1 MKHKFEK
8 LAQDGITLTE
18 ILQSRL
24 NEIEAKIN
32 SDFPLISNLKDKN
45 KNFLSTL
52 YHIAQKSSTDDL
64 APEMIQFNIIGVVL
78 ERANIVG
85 DEVSQEG
92 LSGKELQNPDLIKE
106 AISLS
111 KFIEKDFGF
120 ELGVDKDGFVTESDL
135 DKSDGV
141 TPINVAFTLPIDSS
155 SCPDELKNPFN
166 EIFPQDYF
174 SAAVKNDIKIIFD
187 SLVGIVERTTQFK
200 ENPDSIDLDPLGML
214 SNFWWFLKIINLIL

>member
-8 LAQDGITLTE
+8 LAQDGMTLTE

-24 NEIEAKIN
+24 DEIEAKIN
-32 SDFPLISNLKDKN
+32 SDFPLISDLKDKN

-52 YHIAQKSSTDDL
+52 YHIAQNSSADALT
-64 APEMIQFNIIGVVL
+64 PEMIQFNIIGVVL

-141 TPINVAFTLPIDSS
+141 TPINVAFTLPNDSDGL
-155 SCPDELKNPFN
+155 P
-166 EIFPQDYF
+166 DYF

-187 SLVGIVERTTQFK
+187 SLVGIVERTIQFK
-200 ENPDSIDLDPLGML
+200 EDPDSIDLDPLGML
-214 SNFWWFLKIINLIL
+214 SNFW

>member
-1 MKHKFEK
+1 M
-8 LAQDGITLTE
+8 
-18 ILQSRL
+18 R
-24 NEIEAKIN
+24 
-32 SDFPLISNLKDKN
+32 
-45 KNFLSTL
+45 
-52 YHIAQKSSTDDL
+52 
-64 APEMIQFNIIGVVL
+64 
-78 ERANIVG
+78 
-85 DEVSQEG
+85 
-92 LSGKELQNPDLIKE
+92 
-106 AISLS
+106 
-111 KFIEKDFGF
+111 
-120 ELGVDKDGFVTESDL
+120 VDKDGFVTESDL

-141 TPINVAFTLPIDSS
+141 TPINVAFTLPIDSA

>member
-1 MKHKFEK
+1 MKHKFEN
-8 LAQDGITLTE
+8 LVQDGMTLTE

-52 YHIAQKSSTDDL
+52 YHTAQSSSVEALT
-64 APEMIQFNIIGVVL
+64 PKMIQFNIIGVVL
-78 ERANIVG
+78 KRANIIG
-85 DEVSQEG
+85 DEVSEEG
-92 LSGKELQNPDLIKE
+92 LSGKELQNPELIKE

-135 DKSDGV
+135 DKSYGV
-141 TPINVAFTLPIDSS
+141 TPINVAFTLPNDSA

-174 SAAVKNDIKIIFD
+174 AAAVKNDIKIIFD
-187 SLVGIVERTTQFK
+187 SLVGIVERTIQFN
-200 ENPDSIDLDPLGML
+200 EDPDSIDLDPLGML
-214 SNFWWFLKIINLIL
+214 SNF

>member
-8 LAQDGITLTE
+8 LAQDGMTLTE

-24 NEIEAKIN
+24 DEIEAKIN

-52 YHIAQKSSTDDL
+52 YYIAQSSSADALT
-64 APEMIQFNIIGVVL
+64 PEMIQFNLIGVVL
-78 ERANIVG
+78 ERANIIG

-141 TPINVAFTLPIDSS
+141 TPINVAFTLPNDSDGL
-155 SCPDELKNPFN
+155 PDELKNPFN

-174 SAAVKNDIKIIFD
+174 SAAVKNDIEIIFE
-187 SLVGIVERTTQFK
+187 SLVGIVERTIQFN
-200 ENPDSIDLDPLGML
+200 ENPDSIDLDPLGMF
-214 SNFWWFLKIINLIL
+214 SDY

>member
-8 LAQDGITLTE
+8 LAQDGMTLTE

-24 NEIEAKIN
+24 DEIEAKIN
-32 SDFPLISNLKDKN
+32 NDFPLISDLQDKN

-52 YHIAQKSSTDDL
+52 YHIAQNSSADALT
-64 APEMIQFNIIGVVL
+64 PEMIQFNIIGVVL

-141 TPINVAFTLPIDSS
+141 TPINVAFTLPNDSDGL
-155 SCPDELKNPFN
+155 PDELKNPFN

-187 SLVGIVERTTQFK
+187 SLVGIVERTIQFK
-200 ENPDSIDLDPLGML
+200 EDPDSIDLDPLGML
-214 SNFWWFLKIINLIL
+214 SNFW

>member
-8 LAQDGITLTE
+8 LAQDGMTLTE

-24 NEIEAKIN
+24 DEIEAKIN
-32 SDFPLISNLKDKN
+32 SDFPLISDLKDKN

-52 YHIAQKSSTDDL
+52 YHIAQNSSADALT
-64 APEMIQFNIIGVVL
+64 PEMIQFNIIGVVL

-120 ELGVDKDGFVTESDL
+120 ELGVNKDGFVTESDL

-141 TPINVAFTLPIDSS
+141 TPINVAFTCDGL
-155 SCPDELKNPFN
+155 PDELKNPFN

-187 SLVGIVERTTQFK
+187 SLVGIVERTIQFK
-200 ENPDSIDLDPLGML
+200 EDPDSIDLDPLGML
-214 SNFWWFLKIINLIL
+214 SNFW

>member
-8 LAQDGITLTE
+8 LAQDGMTLTE
-18 ILQSRL
+18 ILQIRL
-24 NEIEAKIN
+24 DEIEAKIN
-32 SDFPLISNLKDKN
+32 SDFPLISDLKDKN

-52 YHIAQKSSTDDL
+52 YHIAQNSSADALT
-64 APEMIQFNIIGVVL
+64 PEMIQFNIIGVVL

-141 TPINVAFTLPIDSS
+141 TPINVAFTLPNDSDGL
-155 SCPDELKNPFN
+155 PDELKNPFN

-174 SAAVKNDIKIIFD
+174 SAAVNKII
-187 SLVGIVERTTQFK
+187 K
-200 ENPDSIDLDPLGML
+200 
-214 SNFWWFLKIINLIL
+214 